1 MGRKGRKRPADAEL
15 LLKQVASE
23 FRKKKEE
30 LHSAKRAAK
39 ELGVC
44 PASFYKYMAG
54 ENVPDMDVLRAATD
68 KWGIKWKH
76 LDPSE
81 VLRPLKMKTAE
92 QLVFSFLNALHE
104 EDIEVVEVGPEG
116 NSVLHISLKIR
127 FPAAKT

>member
-1 MGRKGRKRPADAEL
+1 M
-15 LLKQVASE
+15 ASE

-30 LHSAKRAAK
+30 LGSAKKAAR

-68 KWGIKWKH
+68 KWGVKWKH

-81 VLRPLKMKTAE
+81 VLRPLKMRTAE
-92 QLVFSFLNALHE
+92 QLVFTFLNAVE
-104 EDIEVVEVGPEG
+104 EDDIEVVEVGAG
-116 NSVLHISLKIR
+116 KNSSLRVTLNIR
-127 FPAAKT
+127 FRS